1 MEDCLS
7 AALAEHVPEGG
18 ESRNCSQSRR
28 LFAGTSFAATDW
40 RSVSLRVSGKKHFA
54 YCYDQCQYFS
64 QSSLPGFFILN
75 GVSFRN
81 YLLPT
86 MLLPNISLV
95 PAQGKTLPKE
105 SLQLSRKRFS
115 SRIKQGNVTVIT
127 FPCFSRTMSDADNL
141 LFMLFH
147 NLLLRNEGK
156 RRRAYFGTTLV
167 VQ

>member
-1 MEDCLS
+1 MLKKKRRHAFS
-7 AALAEHVPEGG
+7 IFFAETVDYLHSGL
-18 ESRNCSQSRR
+18 NT
-28 LFAGTSFAATDW
+28 LNK
-40 RSVSLRVSGKKHFA
+40 RSVKRRFV

-64 QSSLPGFFILN
+64 QSSLPGFFIFN

-115 SRIKQGNVTVIT
+115 SRIKKGNVTVIT